1 MKCFFTFSFLFQT
14 CGFTGE
20 LGLAAFVSLLLCPHR
35 KPGVDHRALTLG
47 LDIGPAKLGHAEHT
61 GGPRDHW

>member
-1 MKCFFTFSFLFQT
+1 MKCFLNFSFLFQT

-20 LGLAAFVSLLLCPHR
+20 LEFAAFGLLLLCPHR

-47 LDIGPAKLGHAEHT
+47 LDIGPVM
-61 GGPRDHW
+61 